1 MECGKPIAAM
11 MQVGTDIGDSIK
23 YLRENNVPCY
33 ELGEN
38 AMAVFAKMASYYEK
52 NRLNDVTGSCFYDVE
67 KCGDLFTEDKD
78 RLLEPE
84 AMELLEKNSIP
95 VPSHAFV
102 TTKEEAIE
110 KAEAV
115 GFPLVMKI
123 VSPQIIHKSDCDG
136 VILPIKTADEAG
148 AAFDKLAAIGEGK
161 DFKGALMVPMLK
173 GGREV
178 IFGLTRDPQFGPVV
192 AFGMGGIYT
201 EVLKDISLRIAPVTR
216 ETAMEMIREL
226 KTYPILAGVRG
237 QQSVDMDKLADALAE
252 FSKLPFKYPD
262 LKEADLNPVFL
273 YEDSLCAID
282 ARILG

>member
-1 MECGKPIAAM
+1 
-11 MQVGTDIGDSIK
+11 
-23 YLRENNVPCY
+23 
-33 ELGEN
+33 
-38 AMAVFAKMASYYEK
+38 
-52 NRLNDVTGSCFYDVE
+52 
-67 KCGDLFTEDKD
+67 
-78 RLLEPE
+78 
-84 AMELLEKNSIP
+84 
-95 VPSHAFV
+95 
-102 TTKEEAIE
+102 
-110 KAEAV
+110 
-115 GFPLVMKI
+115 MKI

>member
-1 MECGKPIAAM
+1 
-11 MQVGTDIGDSIK
+11 
-23 YLRENNVPCY
+23 
-33 ELGEN
+33 
-38 AMAVFAKMASYYEK
+38 
-52 NRLNDVTGSCFYDVE
+52 
-67 KCGDLFTEDKD
+67 
-78 RLLEPE
+78 
-84 AMELLEKNSIP
+84 
-95 VPSHAFV
+95 
-102 TTKEEAIE
+102 
-110 KAEAV
+110 
-115 GFPLVMKI
+115 MKI
-123 VSPQIIHKSDCDG
+123 VSPQIIHKSDCGG

-148 AAFDKLAAIGEGK
+148 AAFDKLAAIGQGK